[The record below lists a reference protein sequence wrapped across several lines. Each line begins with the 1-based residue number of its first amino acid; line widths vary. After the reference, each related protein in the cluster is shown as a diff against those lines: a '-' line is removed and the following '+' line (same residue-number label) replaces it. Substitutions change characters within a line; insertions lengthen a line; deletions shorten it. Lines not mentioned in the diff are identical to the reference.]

1 MTIRRSGLR
10 KIRKMQFHPDTVRA
24 QIQAIK
30 LVQTLQD
37 FIFATRDKDGILNA
51 DLSPAKVTAILGLL
65 RKCVPDL
72 INTAITADLNVRY
85 VAELPKVL
93 TREEWLAK
101 YGTNHLDLTAT
112 TLPAPIVRGNGNG
125 HA

>member
-1 MTIRRSGLR
+1 MNIRRTGLR
-10 KIRKMQFHPDTVRA
+10 KPKKMQFHPDSVRA

-37 FIFATRDKDGILNA
+37 FIFATRNKNGLLIA
-51 DLSPAKVTAILGLL
+51 DLSPAKVTAALGLL

-72 INTAITADLNVRY
+72 INAAITADLNVRY

-101 YGTNHLDLTAT
+101 YGTNHLELKAMLVPPT
-112 TLPAPIVRGNGNG
+112 TNGSGNG